1 MLAGHRALP
10 EPVSRLGLGLCLS
23 GGADSCALALAAG
36 PLRAHAGG
44 DVVGLHACHGLRGS
58 ASEGDRLSVRE
69 LCARLALPLI
79 EVDAAVAPGPNLEER
94 ARRVRYRKLRE
105 SFPGVLV
112 TAHHRGDQA
121 ETVVLRLL
129 RGAGAT
135 GLRGIHPL
143 RDDLVW
149 RPLLDQPG
157 ADLRQACREAGWAWR
172 EDASNTDLSL
182 TRNWVRHAWLPA
194 QPEGTEAALCE
205 LARAAE
211 RLAPALGA
219 RLDRLAE
226 RLGLELLEDGFRLD
240 LSALSSGTFPDP
252 ELDLLLERTWTR
264 LGRRPWAGQQRA
276 RLLADA
282 ASGRVGRRRGG
293 QGEIALW
300 GGSTLQIRAETSAD
314 G

>member
-1 MLAGHRALP
+1 M
-10 EPVSRLGLGLCLS
+10 GLCLS
-23 GGADSCALALAAG
+23 AGADSCALALAAG
-36 PLRAHAGG
+36 PLRAHVRGE
-44 DVVGLHACHGLRGS
+44 VVGLHACHGLRGS
-58 ASEGDRLSVRE
+58 ASEGDRIAVRE
-69 LCARLALPLI
+69 LCARLGLPLI
-79 EVDAAVAPGPNLEER
+79 EVDAAVEPGPNLEER
-94 ARRVRYRKLRE
+94 ARGVRYRRLRE
-105 SFPGVLV
+105 AFPGVLV

-143 RDDLVW
+143 REDLVW
-149 RPLLDQPG
+149 RPLLDQAG
-157 ADLRQACREAGWAWR
+157 ADLRQACREAGWTWR

-182 TRNWVRHAWLPA
+182 TRNWVRHVWLPS
-194 QPEGTEAALCE
+194 QPEGTELALRE

-211 RLAPALGA
+211 RLAPTLGA

-226 RLGLELLEDGFRLD
+226 GLALELLGDGFRLD
-240 LSALSSGTFPDP
+240 LSSLPPDSLPDP

-264 LGRRPWAGQQRA
+264 LGRRPWAAQQRA

-300 GGSTLQIRAETSAD
+300 GGSSLQIRAETPAD